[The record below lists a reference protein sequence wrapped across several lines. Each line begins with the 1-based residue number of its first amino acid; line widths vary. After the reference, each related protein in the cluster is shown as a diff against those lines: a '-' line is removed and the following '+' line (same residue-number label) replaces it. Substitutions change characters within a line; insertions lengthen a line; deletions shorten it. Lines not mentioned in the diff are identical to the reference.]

1 MTSNS
6 DQVVILGLSD
16 FFGSVIIFVSP
27 IAVVALSLSGNHMVQ
42 VRLPE
47 WRKLLRGSP
56 TLSPGVCAKGVPS
69 RFTPSV
75 YLWAGGAANLLAFL
89 SFSLSKDSR

>member
-1 MTSNS
+1 
-6 DQVVILGLSD
+6 VILGLSD

-27 IAVVALSLSGNHMVQ
+27 IAVVALFLSGDHMVP

-47 WRKLLRGSP
+47 WRKVLRGSLA
-56 TLSPGVCAKGVPS
+56 LSPGVCTKGVPS

-75 YLWAGGAANLLAFL
+75 YLWAGGAANFSPFL
-89 SFSLSKDSR
+89 YPCTLVAA